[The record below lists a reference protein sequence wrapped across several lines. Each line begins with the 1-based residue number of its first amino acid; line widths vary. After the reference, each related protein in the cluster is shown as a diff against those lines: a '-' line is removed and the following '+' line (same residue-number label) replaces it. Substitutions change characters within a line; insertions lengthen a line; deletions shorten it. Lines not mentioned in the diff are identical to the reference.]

1 MLASTSLMSR
11 RHLQQARAAMLK
23 NIKDSTL
30 IHEEKRTLKWFLVL
44 FFTISILYDA
54 FFNFIKPLFVTED
67 SIGFTTSMG
76 YLIYLL
82 LILSIP
88 FLFFLY
94 NNQQLERIKYFFVIL
109 YVVLAYLNELTIYS
123 GNNIEYTSGNAV
135 EVFLILFSPIF
146 LSERFF
152 FVVTGSLLLKYVAVG
167 ITIQDPIVLFP
178 IVLFLVISLM
188 AYVLLMRI
196 LGYVNA
202 VKSSYDKQ
210 LEGIVKGIIAT
221 LELKDPYT
229 KGHSERVAY
238 YSLSLAK
245 KLNVYSK
252 EELNAFYYACLLHD
266 IGKIHIPDRILMKP
280 GKLTEEEFEIIKT
293 HPSVGAE
300 AIKKVDKLNDSL
312 SIILSHHERWDGRG
326 YPEGLAAEKI
336 PQAARIVSI
345 ADAFDAMTST
355 RSYRKALD
363 LEIAYNRIL
372 EGRGTQFDPDLIN
385 IFKEVYPE
393 WLGYHRESHNEIQY
407 ENSLQELK
415 FDRGSGV

>member
-1 MLASTSLMSR
+1 
-11 RHLQQARAAMLK
+11 MLK
-23 NIKDSTL
+23 NLKDSTL

-54 FFNFIKPLFVTED
+54 FFHFIRPLFVTEEP
-67 SIGFTTSMG
+67 IGFTTSMG
-76 YLIYLL
+76 YLLYLFL
-82 LILSIP
+82 FLSIP
-88 FLFFLY
+88 VLYFLY
-94 NNQQLERIKYFFVIL
+94 NNHQLEKIKHFFVIF
-109 YVVLAYLNELTIYS
+109 YMVLACFNELTIYL
-123 GNNIEYTSGNAV
+123 GANTDYTSGNAV

-152 FVVTGSLLLKYVAVG
+152 FVVTGSIFLKYTAVG
-167 ITIQDPIVLFP
+167 ISIQDPKVLFP

-196 LGYVNA
+196 LRYVNA
-202 VKSSYDKQ
+202 VKSTYDKQ

-245 KLNVYSK
+245 KLNIYNK
-252 EELNAFYYACLLHD
+252 DELNAFYYACLLHD

-293 HPSVGAE
+293 HPRVGAE
-300 AIKKVDKLNDSL
+300 AIKKVEKLNDSL

-326 YPEGLAAEKI
+326 YPESLKQEKI
-336 PQAARIVSI
+336 PLAARIVSI

-363 LEIAYNRIL
+363 LDTAYNRIL
-372 EGRGTQFDPDLIN
+372 EGRGTQFDPHLIN

-393 WLGYHRESHNEIQY
+393 WLEYYRESQNESQF
-407 ENSLQELK
+407 EDSLQELTFIK
-415 FDRGSGV
+415 ESGV